1 MMDKS
6 DKTASLPKSINL
18 NTWSVNKGKNK
29 KYVVVCGAVL
39 YMEGC
44 RYIDR

>member
-1 MMDKS
+1 MDKS
-6 DKTASLPKSINL
+6 DRTTSLNKSTNL
-18 NTWSVNKGKNK
+18 NLWSVIRGKNK
-29 KYVVVCGAVL
+29 KFLVVCGAVL